1 MGLWLIG
8 SSMMVGVLLDKLSR
22 ILTLTLDLKLNTR
35 RLCKQSKEENQVPY
49 KVNGKQLSLLSQ

>member
-1 MGLWLIG
+1 
-8 SSMMVGVLLDKLSR
+8 MVGVLQDKLSR

-35 RLCKQSKEENQVPY
+35 RLCKQSKEEYQAPY